1 MRTLQIPIWT
11 WYLNIIEFMAQ
22 IYTYAFFKLPSETI
36 ELPLGIEGQLD
47 LVVSSENVAALVEPN
62 LSSTEFQV
70 SDQRLMRAV
79 LSHDRVIRDMFHQ
92 IDALLPL
99 RFGTCFVSH
108 DGLVEHIKAH
118 SQTYLETL
126 SMLSGKAEY
135 TLKLIPTDIK
145 EQTDSQSPRG
155 RDYFL
160 AKKRQYQTIAHQKQ
174 NQEAERDR
182 LLNEI
187 RHLYP
192 SMVRSDA
199 SEEVER
205 LYILC
210 DRQAESTLSQ
220 QVQQWQ
226 ATCSMWTL
234 SLGDA
239 LPPYHF
245 VE

>member
-1 MRTLQIPIWT
+1 MRELQIPIWT
-11 WYLNIIEFMAQ
+11 WYCNIVEFMAQ
-22 IYTYAFFKLPSETI
+22 IYTYAFFKQPSDAI

-47 LVVSSENVAALVEPN
+47 LVVSPENVAALVEPN
-62 LSSTEFQV
+62 LFLTEFQA

-99 RFGTCFVSH
+99 RFGTCFLSY
-108 DGLVEHIKAH
+108 DGLLEHIKAH
-118 SQTYLETL
+118 SQNYLRTL

-135 TLKLIPTDIK
+135 AIKLIPADVR
-145 EQTDSQSPRG
+145 EQDTSPSASG

-160 AKKRQYQTIAHQKQ
+160 AKKRQYQTIARQKH
-174 NQEAERDR
+174 NQDAERDR
-182 LLNEI
+182 LLDEI
-187 RHLYP
+187 SHLYP

-199 SEEVER
+199 SEEIER
-205 LYILC
+205 LYVLC

-220 QVQQWQ
+220 HVQAWQ
-226 ATCSMWTL
+226 SAYSMWTITV
-234 SLGDA
+234 GDA

>member
-1 MRTLQIPIWT
+1 MRKLQILVWT
-11 WYLNIIEFMAQ
+11 WYHNIVEFMAQ
-22 IYTYAFFKLPSETI
+22 IYTYAFFKPPSETI

-47 LVVSSENVAALVEPN
+47 LVVSPENVAALVEPN
-62 LSSTEFQV
+62 LSSTEFQA

-99 RFGTCFVSH
+99 RFGTCFLSH
-108 DGLVEHIKAH
+108 DGLLEHVKAH
-118 SQTYLETL
+118 SQNYLHTL

-135 TLKLIPTDIK
+135 TIKLIPNDIK
-145 EQTDSQSPRG
+145 EQDTSQSASG

-160 AKKRQYQTIAHQKQ
+160 AKKRQYQTIARQKQ

-182 LLNEI
+182 LLDEI

-210 DRQAESTLSQ
+210 DRQVTPPLSQ
-220 QVQQWQ
+220 HVQQWQ
-226 ATCSMWTL
+226 SACSMWTL

>member
-1 MRTLQIPIWT
+1 
-11 WYLNIIEFMAQ
+11 MAQ
-22 IYTYAFFKLPSETI
+22 IYTYAFFKQPSEAI

-47 LVVSSENVAALVEPN
+47 LVVGPQNVAALVEPN
-62 LSSTEFQV
+62 LSSTEFQA

-99 RFGTCFVSH
+99 RFGTCFLSH
-108 DGLVEHIKAH
+108 DGLLEHIKAN
-118 SQTYLETL
+118 SQNYLQAL
-126 SMLSGKAEY
+126 SRLSGKAEY
-135 TLKLIPTDIK
+135 TLKLIPTVIS
-145 EQTDSQSPRG
+145 EQDASQASSG

-160 AKKRQYQTIAHQKQ
+160 AKKRQYQTIARQKQ
-174 NQEAERDR
+174 NQDAERDR
-182 LLNEI
+182 LLDEI
-187 RHLYP
+187 SHLYP

-210 DRQAESTLSQ
+210 DRQAEPTLSQ
-220 QVQQWQ
+220 HVRQWQ
-226 ATCSMWTL
+226 AACSMWTIT
-234 SLGDA
+234 LGDP